1 MARRFS
7 PWNLVDRN
15 ASLEGELSLTDLPQ
29 LQDVALSVQ
38 SLDYHIAG
46 LKDPFGTPTLN
57 INIKG
62 TLQISCERCL
72 QGMPFTVEC
81 NSDLPLKTQV
91 QAATRSGE
99 HELTDDCDV
108 LIVERDEKLD
118 AFELLQDE
126 ILLALPLVPAHS
138 NIEDCGEKVVSV
150 LAAEPVAEQKA
161 PTSDAAEQT
170 NKPFADL
177 ANLLGKAD

>member
-1 MARRFS
+1 MPRRFS

-15 ASLEGELSLTDLPQ
+15 ADLVGELSLSELPRLDNVANRLEGLNYRIQ
-29 LQDVALSVQ
+29 GEKDVLGNP
-38 SLDYHIAG
+38 SLAIHIEGRLIVA
-46 LKDPFGTPTLN
+46 
-57 INIKG
+57 
-62 TLQISCERCL
+62 CERCL
-72 QGMPFTVEC
+72 DDMLFDIDS
-81 NSDLPLKTQV
+81 NSVLQLKTQV

-108 LIVERDEKLD
+108 LTVERDEKLD
-118 AFELLQDE
+118 AFDLLQDE

-138 NIEDCGEKVVSV
+138 NIEDCGEKVAAT
-150 LAAEPVAEQKA
+150 LASKPTQPDNDSAEP
-161 PTSDAAEQT
+161 T

>member
-15 ASLEGELSLTDLPQ
+15 ASLEGQLSLTDLPQ
-29 LQDVALSVQ
+29 LQDVALSLQ
-38 SLDYHIAG
+38 ELEYQIAG
-46 LKDPFGTPTLN
+46 LKDPFGTPALS
-57 INIKG
+57 IVIKG
-62 TLQISCERCL
+62 KLQISCERCL
-72 QGMPFTVEC
+72 QGMSFTVDC
-81 NSDLPLKTQV
+81 NSDLAIKTPV

-118 AFELLQDE
+118 AFDLLQDE
-126 ILLALPLVPAHS
+126 ILLALPLVAAHS

-150 LAAEPVAEQKA
+150 LAPLPALEEKA
-161 PTSDAAEQT
+161 QTSDAAEQT